1 MLGRRL
7 ATIGGLGSAATAVA
21 VFASSPAFAVPV
33 LLPSIDIGGNG
44 PYHVTGACNPGPGVA
59 TNLNQITYVIDATA
73 SSFATN
79 GSRPIGTGVTCV
91 VRNSATHAVYGTIS
105 GALPG
110 PEAVAAGLV
119 AVPTNVSAELCV
131 SENALFSD
139 NGTANNSNC

>member
-7 ATIGGLGSAATAVA
+7 ATMGGLGAAATAVT
-21 VFASSPAFAVPV
+21 VLVSTPAWAVPV
-33 LLPSIDIGGNG
+33 LLPSVNLGGSG

-59 TNLNQITYVIDATA
+59 TNLNQITYVIDASA

-79 GSRPIGTGVTCV
+79 GARPIGTGVTCV
-91 VRNSATHAVYGTIS
+91 VRNSVTHAVYGTVS

-110 PEAVAAGLV
+110 AEAVAAGLV